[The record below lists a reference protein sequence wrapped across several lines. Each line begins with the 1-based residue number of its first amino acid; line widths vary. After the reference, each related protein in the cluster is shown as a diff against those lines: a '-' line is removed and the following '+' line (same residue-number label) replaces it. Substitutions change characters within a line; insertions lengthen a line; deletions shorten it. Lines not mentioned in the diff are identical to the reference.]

1 MLWRLNRGTLRSNL
15 PTGRRRLWRILPS
28 EVRRF
33 AMRRVY
39 FFILLFFGMAL
50 AAFGQASSSDSQ
62 TLQALLTEVRELRK
76 VLQVS
81 IAKMQSAQILLSRLQ
96 IQEVAVTRASQH
108 LDDARSRL
116 AEVQLVLKSEAA
128 EIKHWEDE
136 APNANETQAQIEE
149 AVKRV
154 KSDVESATNLEQ
166 QRQAI
171 ESEAELQLRTEKDK
185 LNTLETQLD
194 DLVRNM
200 GDPSVQSG
208 PVPR

>member
-1 MLWRLNRGTLRSNL
+1 
-15 PTGRRRLWRILPS
+15 
-28 EVRRF
+28 
-33 AMRRVY
+33 MRRAC

-50 AAFGQASSSDSQ
+50 ATFGQASSSDSQ

-76 VLQVS
+76 VLLVS
-81 IAKMQSAQILLSRLQ
+81 IAKMQSAQILLARLQ

-136 APNANETQAQIEE
+136 APNANETPAQIEE
-149 AVKRV
+149 AVKRA
-154 KSDVESATNLEQ
+154 KSDMESATNLEQ

-171 ESEAELQLRTEKDK
+171 ETEAELQLRTEKEK
-185 LNTLETQLD
+185 LNALETQLD
-194 DLVRNM
+194 ELVRNM
-200 GDPSVQSG
+200 SDPSAQPGS
-208 PVPR
+208 VPR

>member
-1 MLWRLNRGTLRSNL
+1 
-15 PTGRRRLWRILPS
+15 
-28 EVRRF
+28 
-33 AMRRVY
+33 MRRVC

-50 AAFGQASSSDSQ
+50 AAFGQATSSDSQ

-81 IAKMQSAQILLSRLQ
+81 IAKMQSAQILLARLQ

-128 EIKHWEDE
+128 EIKHWEED
-136 APNANETQAQIEE
+136 APNANETPAQIEE
-149 AVKRV
+149 AVKRA
-154 KSDVESATNLEQ
+154 KSDMESATNLEQ

-194 DLVRNM
+194 ELVRNM
-200 GDPSVQSG
+200 GDPGAQQGS
-208 PVPR
+208 VPR

>member
-1 MLWRLNRGTLRSNL
+1 
-15 PTGRRRLWRILPS
+15 
-28 EVRRF
+28 
-33 AMRRVY
+33 MRRVC

-50 AAFGQASSSDSQ
+50 TAFGQASSSDSQ

-136 APNANETQAQIEE
+136 APNANETPTQIEE
-149 AVKRV
+149 AAKRA
-154 KSDVESATNLEQ
+154 KSDMESATNLEQ

-171 ESEAELQLRTEKDK
+171 ETEAELQLRTEKDK
-185 LNTLETQLD
+185 LSALENQLD
-194 DLVRNM
+194 ELVRNM
-200 GDPSVQSG
+200 GDPSAPSG
-208 PVPR
+208 SVPR

>member
-1 MLWRLNRGTLRSNL
+1 
-15 PTGRRRLWRILPS
+15 
-28 EVRRF
+28 
-33 AMRRVY
+33 MRRVY

-81 IAKMQSAQILLSRLQ
+81 ITKMQGAQILLARLQ

-136 APNANETQAQIEE
+136 APNANETPAQIEE
-149 AVKRV
+149 AVKRA
-154 KSDVESATNLEQ
+154 KSDIESATNLEQ

-171 ESEAELQLRTEKDK
+171 ETEAELQLRTEKDK
-185 LNTLETQLD
+185 LNALETQLD
-194 DLVRNM
+194 ELVRNM
-200 GDPSVQSG
+200 GDPNAQPGS
-208 PVPR
+208 VPR